1 MIVAE
6 RGKGSHDDA
15 PGVTTAKRMLRLLL
29 AEHHHPQGGMA
40 MGYRE
45 LVKALAGDQ
54 SNISY
59 SLRTLETRGWIVIG
73 RTRGGRAESF
83 DLTPAGLKKAS
94 GICMKL

>member
-6 RGKGSHDDA
+6 RGKEA
-15 PGVTTAKRMLRLLL
+15 MTTQRVSRLQN
-29 AEHHHPQGGMA
+29 ACWAVAGGTSPPSGGDGN
-40 MGYRE
+40 GYRE
-45 LVKALAGDQ
+45 RVKALAGDQ

-83 DLTPAGLKKAS
+83 VSPRQGSKKPQEFV
-94 GICMKL
+94 